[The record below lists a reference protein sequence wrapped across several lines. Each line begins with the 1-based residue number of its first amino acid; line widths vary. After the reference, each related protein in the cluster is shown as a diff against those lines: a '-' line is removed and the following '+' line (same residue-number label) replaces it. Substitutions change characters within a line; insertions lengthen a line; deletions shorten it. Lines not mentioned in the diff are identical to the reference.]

1 MSKNIKMTKKI
12 KDEDLDEL
20 YSNSDSSIEMKE
32 PPKAEPKARSKKS
45 LAYVLTDKRKEQFEK
60 ARIDR
65 NAKASLKKK
74 EREELNKE
82 KKELLIKKEETIKK
96 SKKKEIENLKEEIE
110 ILEEQPEPI
119 IIKKKKPKK
128 KVIIM
133 EDSSSSEEQIII
145 KKRNNKKNTVQEL
158 PTYNKPVIHYF

>member
-1 MSKNIKMTKKI
+1 MSKNTKNIKKI
-12 KDEDLDEL
+12 NDDELDEL

-32 PPKAEPKARSKKS
+32 PPKAEPKPRSKKS

-65 NAKASLKKK
+65 NTKAGIKKK
-74 EREELNKE
+74 EREELNRE

-110 ILEEQPEPI
+110 ILEEEPEPI

-133 EDSSSSEEQIII
+133 EDSSSDDEIII
-145 KKRNNKKNTVQEL
+145 KKKNNKKNIVQQL